1 MLMASRGIMQLV
13 DTTLFFSA
21 TSGGVK
27 RYLTAKH
34 AWLAARSAHRHSI
47 LVPGARSCL
56 RPGGISTIAGVRLAF
71 TFNYRLPLSPR
82 SWTRML
88 FALEPDLIE
97 VGDVF
102 HPAWCAAHVA
112 RARNI
117 PLVGFLHSNLP
128 QVLGRRFGA
137 GVERAVRR
145 YLCQVY
151 AQCDLVLAPSRL
163 MCAYLAKL
171 GVARSVYQPLGVD
184 TEVFSPA
191 RRLLDLRR
199 VLELPDNA
207 RLLVFAGRFSH
218 EKNLPV
224 LREAMAM
231 LGKPYHLVL
240 IGGARAARP
249 SHNVSVLPYRRD
261 SIELAHWLASADA
274 LVHAGSSETFG
285 LVIIEAMACGRPVV
299 GVRAGAVPELVDERV
314 GELAEPDS
322 GASMAQAIRRLY
334 ERDLDALGTNARERA
349 LQRFTWSHVLQ
360 LQLATY
366 ASVSGWSRATGGV
379 RAAMQLGS
387 QGR

>member
-1 MLMASRGIMQLV
+1 MQLV
-13 DTTLFFSA
+13 DTTLFFSP

-34 AWLAARSAHRHSI
+34 AWLAARGTHRHSI

-56 RPGGISTIAGVRLAF
+56 RPGDISTIAGVRLPF

-82 SWTRML
+82 RWTRML

-102 HPAWCAAHVA
+102 HPAWCAVRVA

-117 PLVGFLHSNLP
+117 PLVAFFHSQLA
-128 QVLGRRFGA
+128 QVIGRRFGS
-137 GVERAVRR
+137 GVERAIARYVRH
-145 YLCQVY
+145 VY

-163 MCAYLAKL
+163 MCSYLANL
-171 GVARSVYQPLGVD
+171 GVARSAYQPLGVD
-184 TEVFSPA
+184 CEVFSPA
-191 RRLLDLRR
+191 RRVLDLRR
-199 VLELPDNA
+199 VLALPDDT
-207 RLLVFAGRFSH
+207 RLLVFAGRFSE

-224 LREAMAM
+224 LREALAM

-240 IGGARAARP
+240 IGGGRAARP

-261 SIELAHWLASADA
+261 SIELAQWFASADA

-299 GVRAGAVPELVDERV
+299 GVRAGAVPELVDDRV
-314 GELAEPDS
+314 GELAEPES
-322 GASMAQAIRRLY
+322 GPSMAQAIRRLF
-334 ERDLDALGTNARERA
+334 ERDLDALGAAARERA

-360 LQLATY
+360 LELASY
-366 ASVSGWSRATGGV
+366 ASVSGWSGDRGSV
-379 RAAMQLGS
+379 RPAMQLGP